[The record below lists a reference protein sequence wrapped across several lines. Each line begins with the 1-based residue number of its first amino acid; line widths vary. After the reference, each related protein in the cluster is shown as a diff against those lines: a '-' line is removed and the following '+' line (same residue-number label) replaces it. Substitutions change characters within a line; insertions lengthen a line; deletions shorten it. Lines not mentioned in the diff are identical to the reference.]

1 MKTPYSILLVV
12 ILFLSTTARAQHFWV
27 IESNPKQGAETIFR
41 VYDARNS
48 LVHEETLNGKLLNT
62 NNKHDRKFL
71 NKRMKEAIS
80 QKAIASNRRANRTKK
95 G

>member
-1 MKTPYSILLVV
+1 M
-12 ILFLSTTARAQHFWV
+12 
-27 IESNPKQGAETIFR
+27 ETIFR
-41 VYDARNS
+41 VYDARNN
-48 LVHEETLNGKLLNT
+48 LVHEETLYGKLLNT
-62 NNKHDRKFL
+62 TNKHDRKFL